1 MNSILITGCNRGLG
15 LGLVKAFNSLPEPPQ
30 HLFTTCRNLEQA
42 TELNDLAK
50 KHSNIHVLEI
60 DLKNFD
66 EYEKLVGK
74 IADIT
79 KDAGLNVLFN
89 NAGIATKSVR
99 IGATKQQDLL
109 DTLQT
114 NTVAP
119 IMLAKSCLPLLK
131 KASLVNEARGMGVN
145 RAAIINMSSILGS
158 IQLNADGGMYAYR
171 TSKAALN
178 AATKSMSIDLRDQKI
193 LCVSLHPGWVRTD
206 MGSNNAPLEVATT
219 TKQIVDTI
227 CKLNESHNGGFY
239 QYDGAQLPW

>member
-1 MNSILITGCNRGLG
+1 M
-15 LGLVKAFNSLPEPPQ
+15 GLVKAFNALAEPPQ
-30 HLFTTCRNLEQA
+30 HLITTCRNLEQA
-42 TELNDLAK
+42 TELKDLAQ

-66 EYEKLVGK
+66 DYDKLVGK

-99 IGATKQQDLL
+99 LGATKHQDL
-109 DTLQT
+109 TESLQT

-119 IMLAKSCLPLLK
+119 IMLTKACLPLLK
-131 KASLVNEARGMGVN
+131 KASLANEAQGMGVN

-158 IQLNADGGMYAYR
+158 IQLNVDGAMYAYR
-171 TSKAALN
+171 ASKAALN

-193 LCVSLHPGWVRTD
+193 LCISLHPGWVRTD
-206 MGSNNAPLEVATT
+206 MGGNSAPLDVPTSTT
-219 TKQIVDTI
+219 QIVDTI
-227 CKLNESHNGGFY
+227 VKLNETHNGGFY